1 MSTKKIKQVL
11 KFIETDLEM
20 NLNFLLLNQPSSNK
34 KSMAESNAFRICHSK
49 KHRTKAVVCQDF
61 YKKIF

>member
-11 KFIETDLEM
+11 KFIETDLEI
-20 NLNFLLLNQPSSNK
+20 NLSFLLLNQPSSNK
-34 KSMAESNAFRICHSK
+34 KSMAENNAFRICYSK
-49 KHRTKAVVCQDF
+49 KHRTKAVVCQDY